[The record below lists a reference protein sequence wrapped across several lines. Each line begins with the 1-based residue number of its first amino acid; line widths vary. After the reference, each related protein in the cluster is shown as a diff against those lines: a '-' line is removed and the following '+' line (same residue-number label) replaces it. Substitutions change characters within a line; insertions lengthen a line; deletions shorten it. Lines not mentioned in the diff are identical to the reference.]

1 MNALENYYDLCTE
14 LKRIELDI
22 ERVDSDMDFWFGKTD
37 LMLGSL
43 GANKFGSKE
52 AIERIEYFHNK
63 KHSLL
68 KRLEHYQEMKS
79 DYEKALGEL
88 TNLEKKIA
96 VMRVVKNM
104 TLKEIAMNLKYSES
118 HIRKLSI
125 RVNKMIHTPLT
136 HDVLLF
142 K

>member
-1 MNALENYYDLCTE
+1 MRALENYLDLCAE
-14 LKRIELDI
+14 LKMIELDL
-22 ERVDSDMDFWFGKTD
+22 ERVDSDMDFWFGKTEF
-37 LMLGSL
+37 MLGSF
-43 GANKFGSKE
+43 GATKFGSKE

-63 KHSLL
+63 KHGLL
-68 KRLEHYQEMKS
+68 KRFEHYQEMKA
-79 DYEKALGEL
+79 DYEKALDEL
-88 TNLEKKIA
+88 TDLEKKIA

-104 TLKEIAMNLKYSES
+104 TLKEIAIDLKYSES

-136 HDVLLF
+136 HDVVLF